1 MTFQFDR
8 NLARGIFLV
17 AIALLF
23 GVTAAVNY
31 PVGDFARAGP
41 GLFPILVS
49 CLLLLVGI
57 ATIVRSFFADKA
69 PLTFSVRNIGLI
81 LGSLCA
87 FAIISEFVNMTAG
100 IIAMVFLA
108 TLAGSNYSVVRNIKI
123 SAGLIAVA
131 FVFAKF
137 LGLNLPLY

>member
-31 PVGDFARAGP
+31 PIGDFARAGP
-41 GLFPILVS
+41 GLFPVLIS
-49 CLLLLVGI
+49 ALLFLVGT
-57 ATIVRSFFADKA
+57 ATIVRSRFTDKV
-69 PLTFSVRNIGLI
+69 PLTFSARNIGLI

-87 FAIISEFVNMTAG
+87 FAIVSEFVNMTIG
-100 IIAMVFLA
+100 IIVMVFVA
-108 TLAGSNYSVVRNIKI
+108 TIAGTNYSVVRNIKI
-123 SAGLIAVA
+123 SVGLVAIA

>member
-31 PVGDFARAGP
+31 PIGDFARAGP
-41 GLFPILVS
+41 GLFPVLIS
-49 CLLLLVGI
+49 ALLFLVGA
-57 ATIVRSFFADKA
+57 ATIVRSRFTDKV
-69 PLTFSVRNIGLI
+69 PLTFSIRNIGLI

-87 FAIISEFVNMTAG
+87 FAIVSEFVNMTAG
-100 IIAMVFLA
+100 IIVMVFLA

-123 SAGLIAVA
+123 AAALVAVA

>member
-23 GVTAAVNY
+23 GVTAAFNY

-49 CLLLLVGI
+49 ALLLLVGI
-57 ATIVRSFFADKA
+57 ATIVRAYFTDKS
-69 PLTFSVRNIGLI
+69 PLTFSIRNIGII

-87 FAIISEFVNMTAG
+87 FALVSEFLNMTAG

-108 TLAGSNYSVVRNIKI
+108 TLAGSNYSWVRNVKI
-123 SAGLIAVA
+123 AAGLVAVA

-137 LGLNLPLY
+137 LGMNLPLY

>member
-23 GVTAAVNY
+23 GVTAAINY

-57 ATIVRSFFADKA
+57 ATIVRAHFTPKA
-69 PLTFSVRNIGLI
+69 PFTFSIRNIGLI

-87 FAIISEFVNMTAG
+87 FALVSEFVNMTVG

-108 TLAGSNYSVVRNIKI
+108 TVAGSNYSVLRNVKI
-123 SAGLIAVA
+123 AVGLVAVA

-137 LGLNLPLY
+137 LGMNLPLY

>member
-23 GVTAAVNY
+23 GITAAINY
-31 PVGDFARAGP
+31 PIGDFARAGP
-41 GLFPILVS
+41 GLFPIMIS
-49 CLLLLVGI
+49 CLLFLVGT
-57 ATIVRSFFADKA
+57 ATIVRAHFTERV
-69 PLTFSVRNIGLI
+69 PLTFSIRNIGLI
-81 LGSLCA
+81 LGSLIA
-87 FAIISEFVNMTAG
+87 FALVSEFVNMTIG

-108 TLAGSNYSVVRNIKI
+108 ALAGSNYSVVRNIKI
-123 SAGLIAVA
+123 SVGLVAIA
-131 FVFAKF
+131 FIFAKF

>member
-23 GVTAAVNY
+23 GITAAVNY
-31 PVGDFARAGP
+31 PIGDFARAGP
-41 GLFPILVS
+41 GLFPVLIS
-49 CLLLLVGI
+49 ALLLLVGI
-57 ATIVRSFFADKA
+57 ATLVRAHFTDKV
-69 PLTFSVRNIGLI
+69 PLTFSGRNIGLI

-87 FAIISEFVNMTAG
+87 FAIVSEFVNMTIG

-108 TLAGSNYSVVRNIKI
+108 TVAGTNYSVVRNIKI
-123 SAGLIAVA
+123 SVGLVAIA